1 MYRTKI
7 DWADYSW
14 NPVKGRCPVKCWY
27 CYARKLYDRF
37 KWMEFL
43 EADDFEEGEFP
54 LMPDMIYLDE
64 RELERPLLLYP
75 RVRPCRIFCG
85 STIEVFHPQ
94 VRIYFQHILDIIAQC
109 PQHTFIILSKRINE
123 ADAYALPD
131 NVWLGA
137 TVTGEPMLD
146 LNAFNLTARRSPRI
160 RFLNFE
166 PLLAPL
172 KPNILAQIKGVSWVV
187 VGALTGHGAR
197 HRPKPEWVAA
207 VIREARAAFVPIFLK
222 NNLREAWND
231 DLIQEF
237 PKEEKMGDKISAV
250 GLALREAHIR
260 KSDAY
265 HIIGAVSGLGEKRVR
280 EIASGAEPTYFEN
293 SVLKVLKEADP

>member
-14 NPVKGRCPVKCWY
+14 NPIKGRCPVKCWY

-43 EADDFEEGEFP
+43 EADDFEDECLITE
-54 LMPDMIYLDE
+54 DMVFLDE
-64 RELERPLLLYP
+64 PELESPLLLKQP
-75 RVRPCRIFCG
+75 RGQYGSWRGRPCRIFCG
-85 STIEVFHPQ
+85 STIELFHPQ
-94 VRIYFQHILDIIAQC
+94 VRIYFQHILDIIIQC

-123 ADAYALPD
+123 ADAYTLPD

-146 LNAFNLTARRSPRI
+146 LNAFNLTDRRSPRI

-172 KPNILAQIKGVSWVV
+172 KPNILAQIKSVSWVV
-187 VGALTGHGAR
+187 VGALTGHGHG

-207 VIREARAAFVPIFLK
+207 VIREARTASVPIFLK
-222 NNLREAWND
+222 NNLRESWND

-237 PKEEKMGDKISAV
+237 PKEIK
-250 GLALREAHIR
+250 
-260 KSDAY
+260 
-265 HIIGAVSGLGEKRVR
+265 
-280 EIASGAEPTYFEN
+280 
-293 SVLKVLKEADP
+293 